1 MTRNYGQGMAS
12 FVQRVMNRRVARR
25 QGDEQHS
32 ATKGQEYSR
41 FDEETNLPR
50 QRDAQSIA
58 DSSFHERSPA
68 LD

>member
-1 MTRNYGQGMAS
+1 
-12 FVQRVMNRRVARR
+12 MNRRVARR

-32 ATKGQEYSR
+32 ATEGQEYSR